1 MLTRKGEIMKK
12 LMSSFLILS
21 LPFTTIADVADL
33 YSVIVQNNETV
44 ENFVLSSETVRT
56 EYRTEVVQSTCYRE
70 EIVGYETVCDYHRPY
85 NQFDLS
91 NILVSS
97 AVAGVT
103 PRQERPARPPRE
115 PGNPGREPG
124 DSGKPPRPPRPP
136 EPPTPR
142 PPSPRPPEPRPPTP
156 RPPEPRPP
164 QPRPPRPPEPRPPR
178 PPEPRPPQPRPPVC
192 YQKPIYRTVAY
203 SCMQTVTVPYQVR
216 NPTRASV
223 VVNMTAAPATRPQT
237 SNCGINFAFRGVKLD
252 AYNTCSEYIAI
263 ANKLSVGEGSS
274 DSQHKYSIALFDGV
288 SLLAPLAGGLTE
300 MRLENGRYL
309 LARVGNLNLSGNF
322 SLRLRVERK
331 RLVGNDSDLINRP
344 LRLGEYTYED
354 FDGRTGF
361 VRIDFNKLLGG
372 IASDKKHEI
381 TLSLSVTLPAGN
393 IIPGGAY
400 NNQDLNQSQTIVVR

>member
-1 MLTRKGEIMKK
+1 MKK
-12 LMSSFLILS
+12 FMSSFLMLS
-21 LPFTTIADVADL
+21 LPFTTMADVADL

-56 EYRTEVVQSTCYRE
+56 EYRTEVIQSTCYRE

-91 NILVSS
+91 SILVSS

-115 PGNPGREPG
+115 PGREPG
-124 DSGKPPRPPRPP
+124 DSGKPDRPPRPPEPRPPRPP
-136 EPPTPR
+136 EPR
-142 PPSPRPPEPRPPTP
+142 PPRPPEPRPP
-156 RPPEPRPP
+156 E
-164 QPRPPRPPEPRPPR
+164 PRPPRPPEPRPPR

-192 YQKPIYRTVAY
+192 YQKPVYRTVPY
-203 SCMQTVTVPYQVR
+203 SCTQTVTVPYQVR

-237 SNCGINFAFRGVKLD
+237 SNCGINFAFRGVRLD
-252 AYNTCSEYIAI
+252 AYNTCNEYIAI

-288 SLLAPLAGGLTE
+288 SLLAPLAGGLTD
-300 MRLENGRYL
+300 MKLENGRYL

-344 LRLGEYTYED
+344 LRVGEYTYED

-361 VRIDFNKLLGG
+361 VRVDLNRLLGG

-400 NNQDLNQSQTIVVR
+400 SNQDLNQSQTIVIR